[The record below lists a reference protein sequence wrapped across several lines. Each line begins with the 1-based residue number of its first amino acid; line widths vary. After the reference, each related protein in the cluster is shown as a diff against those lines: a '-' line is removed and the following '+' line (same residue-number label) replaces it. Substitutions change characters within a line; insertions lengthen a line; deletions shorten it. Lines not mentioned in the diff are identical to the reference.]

1 MPILCLTPS
10 SPPYPCP
17 PPLPSAFCLSLC
29 LSVRPS
35 VRLPACLPVY
45 PSVCLSVCLSVGRS
59 VRSSLFHLYFSFNSS
74 FPRSRYGDHSV
85 RLTISK
91 RLFFRENRPICY
103 GANFRSLGSKGREKK
118 ILSGRVRKS
127 RPRD

>member
-1 MPILCLTPS
+1 MLDPIFSTLSLSASATLCLL
-10 SPPYPCP
+10 
-17 PPLPSAFCLSLC
+17 PLS

-118 ILSGRVRKS
+118 ILSRRVRKS
-127 RPRD
+127 RARD

>member
-35 VRLPACLPVY
+35 VCLPACLPVY